1 MEDPADAIVPLRPGF
16 DIQIRGFN
24 RNQVIE
30 HIELLEDQLK
40 IVTIDRNEAIQLNA
54 DLRQLCEDTRHD
66 LNESEQR
73 LRRIESS
80 ETGLPAAS
88 QRVQNMLA
96 MAEEEVQTLR
106 EQANRQA
113 EIVRGSAEQEA
124 RALISEAE
132 SAATALRQECGELV
146 ADVESR
152 RIRLRREHTKSIREL
167 RRREKRLRRTIR
179 DEYTKMIETGQD
191 ESDQLLART
200 QRYCAERDAE
210 TERFRL
216 EALEEINRKRLEL
229 DELRQLALASLETVM
244 ESISASAS
252 ALQVQPSTAP
262 DEANPNAE
270 DDDRPRFPDRDPDIQ
285 EDDQPTYPV
294 QLDQPGNG
302 TGPATEPTDFAD
314 VHDSSAR
321 RN

>member
-1 MEDPADAIVPLRPGF
+1 MEDPAEAIVPLRPGF

-24 RNQVIE
+24 RNQVVE

-40 IVTIDRNEAIQLNA
+40 IVTIDRNEAIQLNT
-54 DLRQLCEDTRHD
+54 DLRLLCEDTRRE
-66 LNESEQR
+66 LTGAEQR

-124 RALISEAE
+124 RALIQEAE
-132 SAATALRQECGELV
+132 SAATGLRQECGELV
-146 ADVESR
+146 ADVEAR

-167 RRREKRLRRTIR
+167 RHREKRLRKVVS
-179 DEYTKMIETGQD
+179 DEYVKMINATQEECD
-191 ESDQLLART
+191 DLLART

-210 TERFRL
+210 TEQLRL
-216 EALEEINRKRLEL
+216 DALEEINRKRLEL
-229 DELRQLALASLETVM
+229 DELRQVALASLDTVM
-244 ESISASAS
+244 DSISASAS
-252 ALQVQPSTAP
+252 ALQAQPPAAP
-262 DEANPNAE
+262 EEPLQVAEGDELICFPGE
-270 DDDRPRFPDRDPDIQ
+270 DHDAVD
-285 EDDQPTYPV
+285 EDLPTYAAP
-294 QLDQPGNG
+294 LEQPGNG
-302 TGPATEPTDFAD
+302 SSPGPEPTGYAD
-314 VHDSSAR
+314 AHDSAS

>member
-1 MEDPADAIVPLRPGF
+1 MEDPAEAIVPLRPGF

-24 RNQVIE
+24 RNQVVE

-40 IVTIDRNEAIQLNA
+40 IVTIDRNEAIQLNT
-54 DLRQLCEDTRHD
+54 DLRLLCEDTRRE
-66 LNESEQR
+66 LGEAEQR

-124 RALISEAE
+124 RALIEEAE
-132 SAATALRQECGELV
+132 SAATTLRQECGELV
-146 ADVESR
+146 ADVEAR

-167 RRREKRLRRTIR
+167 RNREKRLRKVVT
-179 DEYTKMIETGQD
+179 DQYTKMIDAAQEECD
-191 ESDQLLART
+191 ELLARA

-210 TERFRL
+210 TERMRL
-216 EALEEINRKRLEL
+216 DALEEINRKRLEL
-229 DELRQLALASLETVM
+229 DELRQLALASLDTVM
-244 ESISASAS
+244 DSISASAS
-252 ALQVQPSTAP
+252 ALQAEPAAVPEQ
-262 DEANPNAE
+262 DELPIE
-270 DDDRPRFPDRDPDIQ
+270 DEQQICFPG
-285 EDDQPTYPV
+285 EDHDLADEEVPTYQPP
-294 QLDQPGNG
+294 LEQPGNG
-302 TGPATEPTDFAD
+302 TGPGPETTGYAD
-314 VHDSSAR
+314 VHDGAS